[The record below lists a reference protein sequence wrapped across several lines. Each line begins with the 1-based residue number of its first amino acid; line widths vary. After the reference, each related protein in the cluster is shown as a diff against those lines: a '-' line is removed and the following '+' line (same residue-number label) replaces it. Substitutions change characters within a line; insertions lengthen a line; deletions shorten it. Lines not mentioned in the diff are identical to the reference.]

1 MQSHNGTHGCV
12 GYIGAPGF
20 EAQGWVGSLE
30 AGKRAGGRRL
40 FADRANEVSTDD
52 GRRTDDGSARPVGR
66 PCATVSTMKDVII
79 GTAGHIDHGKSS
91 LVLALTGTDPDRLA
105 EEKRRGITIDLG
117 FAHLDLGSGVRA
129 GFVDVPGHERFV
141 RNMLAGASGIDLVIM
156 VVAADESI
164 KPQTREHFEICR
176 LLGVPRGLV
185 AITKRD
191 LVDAELLET
200 ARLEVREFA
209 AGSFLEGAPIVAVSA
224 RTGEGLDELRSELLR
239 LSVATPTRAIDL
251 PFRLPID
258 RSFVIKGFGT
268 VVTGTLVAGRVE
280 KEAEVEVF
288 PLNRKVRVRGLQV
301 HNQPA
306 SEAVAGQRTA
316 LNLAGIDA
324 AEISRGMVLAAPNL
338 LEATSRLDCA
348 LSLLGSARPLKNRS
362 RVHFHSGTT
371 ETLAEVVLVEG
382 RELKPGDR
390 AFAQLRLAEPGLYL
404 PGDRFIIRQFSPVTT
419 IGGGVVLDNQPVK
432 HRASDGRVRELLER
446 LEREPESRLE
456 VLVRELGEA
465 TVARLAARTG
475 WSTNDVVR
483 RARATANRVLVL
495 GEPPAL
501 LADAQH
507 LVALNGRVLA
517 SLESFHAQN
526 PLVAGLAR
534 EDLRG
539 RLGSQGSP
547 AASAASRRTAR
558 GANPLPSSLLFNAA
572 LQTLQS
578 QGKIQTEGDAVRLAG
593 REVRLSSGESAA
605 KESIS
610 RAFEQAGLNV
620 PSASEVLAKLPV
632 ERARAEKIFQILLR
646 EKTLV
651 KVSEGLVF
659 HRAALD
665 RLRQLL
671 AARKARSSRID
682 VPAFKEMTGVTRKY
696 AIPLLEY
703 LDRERVTRRQGDE
716 RIIL

>member
-1 MQSHNGTHGCV
+1 
-12 GYIGAPGF
+12 
-20 EAQGWVGSLE
+20 
-30 AGKRAGGRRL
+30 
-40 FADRANEVSTDD
+40 
-52 GRRTDDGSARPVGR
+52 
-66 PCATVSTMKDVII
+66 MKDVIV
-79 GTAGHIDHGKSS
+79 GTAGHIDHGKSA

-117 FAHLDLGSGVRA
+117 FAHLDLGGDVRV

-141 RNMLAGASGIDLVIM
+141 RNMLAGASGIDLVMM

-164 KPQTREHFEICR
+164 KPQTREHFDICR

-185 AITKRD
+185 VITKRD
-191 LVDAELLET
+191 LVDPELLET
-200 ARLEVREFA
+200 VRMEVREFV

-224 RTGEGLDELRSELLR
+224 RTGAGLDDLRSALLR
-239 LSVATPTRAIDL
+239 LSLATPTRAADL

-268 VVTGTLVAGRVE
+268 VVTGTLVAGRIE

-288 PLNRKVRVRGLQV
+288 PLGRKLRVRGIQV
-301 HNQPA
+301 HNQTA
-306 SEAVAGQRTA
+306 NAAVAGQRTA
-316 LNLAGIDA
+316 LNLAGIEA
-324 AEISRGMVLAAPNL
+324 AEVSRGMVLAAPDL
-338 LEATSRLDCA
+338 FEATSRLDCSLA
-348 LSLLGSARPLKNRS
+348 LLAWARPLKNRS
-362 RVHFHSGTT
+362 RVHFHAGTS
-371 ETLAEVVLVEG
+371 ETLAEVVLIEA
-382 RELKPGDR
+382 REIRPGER

-419 IGGGVVLDNQPVK
+419 IGGGTVLDNQPGK
-432 HRASDGRVRELLER
+432 HRAGDPRVRQLLET
-446 LEREPESRLE
+446 LELEPDSRLE
-456 VLVRELGEA
+456 VLVQELGEA
-465 TVARLAARTG
+465 TLATLAARTG
-475 WSTNDVVR
+475 RTADDVLR
-483 RARATANRVLVL
+483 RARGLQNRVLTV
-495 GEPPAL
+495 GQPPAL
-501 LADAQH
+501 VADAQH
-507 LVALNGRVLA
+507 FTVVGSRILA
-517 SLESFHAQN
+517 ALESFHVQN
-526 PLVAGLAR
+526 PLIPGLAK

-539 RLGSQGSP
+539 RL
-547 AASAASRRTAR
+547 ASRSASSGKHPPGAREPHRRT
-558 GANPLPSSLLFNAA
+558 NQLPSPQFFNAA
-572 LQTLQS
+572 LQALQS
-578 QGKIQTEGDAVRLAG
+578 QGKIQIEGESVRLAG

-610 RAFEQAGLNV
+610 RAFEAAGLAV
-620 PSASEVLAKLPV
+620 PSAAEVLARLPV

-651 KVSEGLVF
+651 RVSEGLVF
-659 HRAALD
+659 HRSALD

-671 AARKARSSRID
+671 AARKSKSSRID